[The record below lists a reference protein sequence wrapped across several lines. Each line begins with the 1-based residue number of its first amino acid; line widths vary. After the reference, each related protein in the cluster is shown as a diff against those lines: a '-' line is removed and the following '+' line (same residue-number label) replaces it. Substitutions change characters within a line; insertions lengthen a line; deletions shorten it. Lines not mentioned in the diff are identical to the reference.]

1 MHGFVGT
8 ALPLIRLLCR
18 QPSQRGL
25 ESAISAPNTA
35 GAVIYAKDLSRV
47 TAFYREVAVLPV
59 THSEIDYAILESET
73 FQRVVHAIP
82 AGIAASIDVASPPMR
97 REDAAVKLIFPVPSI
112 DASRALAA
120 MHGGALN
127 PPEREPEGTKFHDVN
142 LRGADFADVA
152 LTGARIRNA
161 CLGEVSIADANYEG
175 MRIGGILVTDF
186 LRVYREHAGT

>member
-1 MHGFVGT
+1 LAAGKLWSQLERSPRDLCSYWTQDLFGRRSTHLGAVHGFVGT

-120 MHGGALN
+120 LHGGALN
-127 PPEREPEGTKFHDVN
+127 PPEREWQFRGRRICDGHDPEGNVIQ
-142 LRGADFADVA
+142 L
-152 LTGARIRNA
+152 
-161 CLGEVSIADANYEG
+161 
-175 MRIGGILVTDF
+175 
-186 LRVYREHAGT
+186 REHAGA

>member
-1 MHGFVGT
+1 VHGFVGT

-127 PPEREPEGTKFHDVN
+127 PPEREPGRDEIPRRQSAGSGLCRCRPDRSEN
-142 LRGADFADVA
+142 SQRLSRRGLDRRRQLRRHADRGHSGHRLFA
-152 LTGARIRNA
+152 
-161 CLGEVSIADANYEG
+161 
-175 MRIGGILVTDF
+175 
-186 LRVYREHAGT
+186 RVP